1 MKTCNIVLLT
11 IFVTISMQAQNFA
24 FDNKYYTTISWDFF
38 FKRLEANPNLIYFDI
53 RTDGERADTSQYS
66 SYNQG
71 RIKGA
76 LETDFANFDKYY
88 PEYLKHKND
97 TIYLYCSHSRRSRL
111 LAKRLADSSFLN
123 IVSINAGM
131 SHFNSLPNQYSK
143 AKSKYYSNNLNYNL
157 ISPKEFKRA
166 LKNKNIQI
174 IDVRPDSIYH
184 GISLEEWE
192 NSFGK
197 INNVMHIPYDKIQDN
212 LHLIDM
218 SKEMLLFDNFSEYA
232 PKAAQIL
239 NEKGYKTNVLL
250 FGLDNL
256 TTYLESKDRKF
267 LQTKYRMITP
277 TELLKKSYKN
287 KTTIIDVRTPAEYQ
301 SIDTISWKN
310 VGRIKNAINI
320 PLSEITKDK
329 LEVYKNNNIILYDI
343 MMHDELY
350 EYAKKMKEFGF
361 ENFELLVGGIFQ
373 IKWEINNTAKEE
385 LKVLIEENK
394 MP

>member
-11 IFVTISMQAQNFA
+11 VFVTINMHAQNFA
-24 FDNKYYTTISWDFF
+24 FDNKYYTTISWDEF
-38 FKRLEANPNLIYFDI
+38 FKRLDANPNLIFFDI
-53 RTDGERADTSQYS
+53 RTDGERADTSQYT

-71 RIKGA
+71 KIKGA

-88 PEYLKHKND
+88 PEYLKLKND

-123 IVSINAGM
+123 VVSINGGM
-131 SHFNSLPNQYSK
+131 SYFNSFPRQYRK
-143 AKSKYYSNNLNYNL
+143 AKSKYYSNNLNYKL
-157 ISPKEFKRA
+157 VSPKEFKTA

-197 INNVMHIPYDKIQDN
+197 INNVMHIPYDKIQN
-212 LHLIDM
+212 HLHLIDM
-218 SKEMLLFDNFSEYA
+218 SKEILLFDNFSEYA

-256 TTYLESKDRKF
+256 TTYLESTNRKF

-277 TELLKKSYKN
+277 TELLKKSHKK
-287 KTTIIDVRTPAEYQ
+287 KTTIVDVRTPTEYQ
-301 SIDTISWKN
+301 SVDTISWKN

-320 PLSEITKDK
+320 PLSEITKGR
-329 LEVYKNNNIILYDI
+329 LEVYKNNIIILYDI
-343 MMHDELY
+343 MMPDELY

>member
-1 MKTCNIVLLT
+1 MKKYSIVILT
-11 IFVTISMQAQNFA
+11 IFLAINLHAQNFA
-24 FDNKYYTTISWDFF
+24 FDNKYYTTISWDEF
-38 FKRLEANPNLIYFDI
+38 FKRLDANPNLIFFDI
-53 RTDGERADTSQYS
+53 RTDGERADTSQYT

-71 RIKGA
+71 KIKGA

-88 PEYLKHKND
+88 PEYLKLKND
-97 TIYLYCSHSRRSRL
+97 TIYLYCSHSRRSRR
-111 LAKRLADSSFLN
+111 LAKRLADSSFVN
-123 IVSINAGM
+123 IVSINGGM
-131 SHFNSLPNQYSK
+131 SHFNSFPHRYRK
-143 AKSKYYSNNLNYNL
+143 AKSKYYSNNLSYNL
-157 ISPKEFKRA
+157 VSPKEFKTA
-166 LKNKNIQI
+166 LKNKKIQI

-197 INNVMHIPYDKIQDN
+197 INNVMHIPYDKIQDH

-218 SKEMLLFDNFSEYA
+218 SKEILLFDNFSEYA

-256 TTYLESKDRKF
+256 TTYLESTDRKF
-267 LQTKYRMITP
+267 LQIKYRMITP
-277 TELLKKSYKN
+277 TELLKKSHKN